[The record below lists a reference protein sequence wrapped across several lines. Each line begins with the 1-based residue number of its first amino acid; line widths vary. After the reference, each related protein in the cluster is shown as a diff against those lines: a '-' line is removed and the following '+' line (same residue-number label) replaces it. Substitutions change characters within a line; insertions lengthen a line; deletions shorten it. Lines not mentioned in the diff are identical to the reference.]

1 MSADDRDLRDA
12 WRERAPR
19 SPEGCPD
26 AEAILRAATGRARPA
41 EVRAVAEHAMRCAGC
56 AEDWRLARALAPA
69 TTAAQERPAAP
80 RRAWHAPLLAAAAL
94 VIGVAGIGLVALR
107 VPVQPDAAWRDA
119 TSTAIRS
126 KLAESSA
133 LPRDRFLLVWTPGP
147 PGTVYDIEVGTPS
160 LQVLSRARALTST
173 VYLVPAERLTSIPAG
188 GVVAWRVEATL
199 PDGRRVASVTHLNQV
214 R

>member
-1 MSADDRDLRDA
+1 MSAEDRDLRDA

-26 AEAILRAATGRARPA
+26 AEAILRAATGQARPA

-56 AEDWRLARALAPA
+56 AEDWRLARALSAAATPA
-69 TTAAQERPAAP
+69 LERPAM
-80 RRAWHAPLLAAAAL
+80 RRRVWHAPLLAVAAL

-107 VPVQPDAAWRDA
+107 APLQPDAAWRDA
-119 TSTAIRS
+119 TSAAIRS
-126 KLAESSA
+126 TLIENSS
-133 LPRDRFLLVWTPGP
+133 LPRDRFLLAWTPGP
-147 PGTVYDIEVGTPS
+147 AGTVYDVEVGTPS
-160 LQVLSRARALTST
+160 LQVLSRERALTSPE
-173 VYLVPAERLTSIPAG
+173 YLVPTEHLADVPAG

-199 PDGRRVASVTHLNQV
+199 PDGRRVASVTHLNRV